1 MRPGAAVLP
10 YNPGEAVPVGY
21 MPVRLTSVPSH
32 RAPGAQQ
39 PRLADT
45 QLSVSSELAA
55 QHDSLLPAPCL
66 SPVASG
72 LAGSQG
78 RSGSASFRSISLPF
92 LSLLAEGDVPRQH

>member
-21 MPVRLTSVPSH
+21 MPVRLPSVPSH
-32 RAPGAQQ
+32 RAPGAQL

-45 QLSVSSELAA
+45 QPSVSSELAA
-55 QHDSLLPAPCL
+55 PCP

-92 LSLLAEGDVPRQH
+92 LCLLAEGDVPRQH